1 MTDKRKAPA
10 GGNPAKGSQETQCD
24 QVQYTHNPASL
35 LTLAAHLSC
44 RHIRLLRRLL
54 TGPLPRLE
62 ADRVIGTTNGP
73 QYIKDLRDSYRLDIR
88 TDRIEV
94 IDRDGFKTRPGVY
107 HLKPEGRNRALALI
121 EAYEV
126 RRAA

>member
-1 MTDKRKAPA
+1 MRDEKKAHT
-10 GGNPAKGSQETQCD
+10 GRNPVEGYPKALRSSQE
-24 QVQYTHNPASL
+24 YNPNQSGM
-35 LTLAAHLSC
+35 LTLAAHLTC
-44 RHIRLLRRLL
+44 RHIRLLKRLL
-54 TGPLPRLE
+54 AGPLPRME

-73 QYIKDLRDSYRLDIR
+73 QYIKDLRDSYRLEIR

-107 HLKPEGRNRALALI
+107 HLEPEGRDRAQALLD
-121 EAYEV
+121 AYEA

>member
-1 MTDKRKAPA
+1 MIDEKKAPA
-10 GGNPAKGSQETQCD
+10 GGNPAEGSPKALRSSK
-24 QVQYTHNPASL
+24 QYNQNQNRL

-44 RHIRLLRRLL
+44 RHIRLIKRLL
-54 TGPLPRLE
+54 AGPLPRLE

-73 QYIKDLRDSYRLDIR
+73 QYVKELRDSFCLKIR
-88 TDRIEV
+88 TDRVEV

-107 HLKPEGRNRALALI
+107 HLEPEGRERAQALI
-121 EAYEV
+121 EAYEA